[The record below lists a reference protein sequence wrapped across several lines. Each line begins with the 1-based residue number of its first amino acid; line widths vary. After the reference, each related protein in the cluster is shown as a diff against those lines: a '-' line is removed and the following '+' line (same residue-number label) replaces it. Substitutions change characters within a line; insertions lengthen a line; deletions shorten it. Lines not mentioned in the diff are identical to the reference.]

1 MYKLVITKR
10 DSFVFSV
17 VFNEEGKPV
26 ELYAEPEDVPSR
38 LGNIYLGHVMN
49 VVPNIEAAFIEIEG
63 GCMCYCSLKEKTSYL
78 FGPHANQARLCQG
91 DYVLVQV
98 QREGIK
104 TKQPSVSG
112 KLQFAGKYLVL
123 LHDTRGVKI
132 SHKITKPE
140 DVNRLKTL
148 FSNCENENYGLIVR
162 TNALQVSDF
171 QLKAEEERLVSL
183 YRTVCETGVHKQRG
197 SLVYQS
203 FPWYIDLL
211 RDLPEQE
218 LSEVVTDDAEIFSRL
233 TEYTTLF
240 QPEDVQK
247 LRLYTDETLSLGA
260 LYSLQKIKEEALSK
274 TVWLKSGASIVI
286 EPTETLTVIDV
297 NTGKAISGKKTGDE
311 MFYKINE
318 EAARACM
325 QQIRLRNLSG
335 MILIDFINME
345 KEVYNERL
353 LQLLRELATEDR
365 IPVTVVDMTGLKLV
379 ELTRK
384 KVKKPLHEL
393 LPKSIS

>member
-1 MYKLVITKR
+1 MLFR
-10 DSFVFSV
+10 S
-17 VFNEEGKPV
+17 
-26 ELYAEPEDVPSR
+26 VPSR
-38 LGNIYLGHVMN
+38 LGNIYLGRVMN

-78 FGPHANQARLCQG
+78 FGPHANQTRLCQG

-183 YRTVCETGVHKQRG
+183 YRTVCETDRK
-197 SLVYQS
+197 S
-203 FPWYIDLL
+203 
-211 RDLPEQE
+211 
-218 LSEVVTDDAEIFSRL
+218 VV
-233 TEYTTLF
+233 
-240 QPEDVQK
+240 
-247 LRLYTDETLSLGA
+247 
-260 LYSLQKIKEEALSK
+260 
-274 TVWLKSGASIVI
+274 
-286 EPTETLTVIDV
+286 
-297 NTGKAISGKKTGDE
+297 
-311 MFYKINE
+311 
-318 EAARACM
+318 
-325 QQIRLRNLSG
+325 
-335 MILIDFINME
+335 
-345 KEVYNERL
+345 
-353 LQLLRELATEDR
+353 
-365 IPVTVVDMTGLKLV
+365 
-379 ELTRK
+379 
-384 KVKKPLHEL
+384 
-393 LPKSIS
+393 